1 MTLKQRLLK
10 FWGGVLKYTLNPL
23 TRRLARTSFSPFS
36 LILHVGRR
44 SGKQYETPII
54 VARIE
59 DGFVVELTYGYKVDW
74 YKNVQAAGGC
84 TIVWRGKDY
93 QINQIEPLEAA
104 AGRAAFPFPVRLI
117 LQLLNM
123 RHFVKM
129 TKSQ

>member
-23 TRRLARTSFSPFS
+23 TRRFARTSFSPFS

-59 DGFVVELTYGYKVDW
+59 DGFVVELTYGYNVDW